1 MYNYVVLN
9 RTKDYTQMAFLKVQK
24 LVKDGDTIVG
34 SSVTIVG
41 TAYVSRA
48 RYHAK
53 HTILE
58 NLALL
63 SKTASAIEF

>member
-1 MYNYVVLN
+1 
-9 RTKDYTQMAFLKVQK
+9 MAFLKVQK
-24 LVKDGDTIVG
+24 LVKDSDTIVG